1 MFKRRNIAAVAAG
14 IGLTVVL
21 AGCADSKPAAA
32 PAPAAP
38 TSSTAKPVPVGP
50 DMVAWMNGFCG
61 AVTGLT
67 KPPELTDPQVVAGD
81 FAGARTA
88 LDQNFAQ
95 LANFVNAAY
104 TGLTKLA
111 PAPIPAGDAAKKELV
126 DALAPVRDRIA
137 DSRHKLDSAP
147 AGDQQALLDGG
158 KNMDAV
164 LAGVNTLGSAPSDLP
179 DSPELT
185 SAAGQA
191 ANCRQIAG

>member
-1 MFKRRNIAAVAAG
+1 VFKRRSIAAVAAG
-14 IGLTVVL
+14 IGLTVAL
-21 AGCADSKPAAA
+21 AGCGDSKPAA
-32 PAPAAP
+32 APAAP
-38 TSSTAKPVPVGP
+38 TSSTAKPVPVGS
-50 DMVAWMNGFCG
+50 DVVAWMNGFCG

-67 KPPELTDPQVVAGD
+67 KPPELADPQVVSGD

-111 PAPIPAGDAAKKELV
+111 PAPIQAGDAAKKELV

-137 DSRHKLDSAP
+137 DSQHKLDAAP
-147 AGDQQALLDGG
+147 VGDQQALLDGG

-164 LAGVNTLGSAPSDLP
+164 LAGVNALGSAPTDLP

-191 ANCRQIAG
+191 ANCQKIAG